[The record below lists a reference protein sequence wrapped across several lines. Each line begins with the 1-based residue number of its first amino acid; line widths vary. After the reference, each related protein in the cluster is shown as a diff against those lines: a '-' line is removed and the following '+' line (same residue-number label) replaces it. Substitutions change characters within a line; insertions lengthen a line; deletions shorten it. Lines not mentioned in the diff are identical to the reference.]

1 MADWTNVDGLEVRF
15 KNPEAGQLGGGL
27 STMGAI
33 KTLELDLD
41 YLSSAVTATSDSH
54 AAFLPAG
61 AFIVNAF
68 LISKTAMTGTS
79 GTLTIGLAAKD
90 GTGASANAILTSTLG
105 TQANLA
111 VTNVLA
117 CDGNRAVA
125 ASGIF
130 TKFSNTIDGYVY
142 TTKVGAFT
150 AGTGRLIINYIERD

>member
-1 MADWTNVDGLEVRF
+1 MADWTNTDGLEVRF
-15 KNPEAGQLGGGL
+15 INPEAGQLAGGL

-33 KTLELDLD
+33 KTLELDVD
-41 YLSSAVTATSDSH
+41 FVTAAVTATSDSH

-68 LISKTAMTGTS
+68 FIVKTAAVGGTS
-79 GTLTIGLAAKD
+79 MSVGLSSKD
-90 GTGASANAILTSTLG
+90 GTTLTSAAAILSATLG
-105 TQANLA
+105 VTANFA

-130 TKFSNTIDGYVY
+130 TKFSNTLDGYVY
-142 TTKVGAFT
+142 TTKVGTFT
-150 AGTGRLIINYIERD
+150 AGTGRIIINYIERD